1 MKPNISMNVRIF
13 VHNMEVDAVFDFINK
28 RTDIMPNYWINEID
42 VPLSVSGGYI
52 EISVDYIIYSYIRSL
67 KEHQSLLD
75 I

>member
-1 MKPNISMNVRIF
+1 MNVRIF

-28 RTDIMPNYWINEID
+28 RTNIMPNYWINEID

>member
-1 MKPNISMNVRIF
+1 MNPIILMNVRIF

-28 RTDIMPNYWINEID
+28 RTAIMPDYWINEID
-42 VPLSVSGGYI
+42 VPLSVSGGYV
-52 EISVDYIIYSYIRSL
+52 ELSVDYQVYSYIRSM

>member
-1 MKPNISMNVRIF
+1 MKPNISMNVRIC

-28 RTDIMPNYWINEID
+28 RTNIMPNYWINEID